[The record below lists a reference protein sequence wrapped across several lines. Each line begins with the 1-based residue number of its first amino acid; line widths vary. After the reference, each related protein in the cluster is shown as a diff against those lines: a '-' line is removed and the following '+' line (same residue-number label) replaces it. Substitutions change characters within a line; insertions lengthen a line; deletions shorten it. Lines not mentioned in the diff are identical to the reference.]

1 MTRFHNN
8 LLAIAEKEVFTMRF
22 FLAAVLA
29 FLAVEECSAWIP
41 SSPSFIN
48 RLSSLHSTTEEE
60 TGSSTSSR
68 ADLPDYGKTSV
79 EVDKIRLTKAKAKWR
94 RKDLFGN
101 SLIDQ
106 TVKELKED
114 VDFQE
119 TAARYAE
126 LGAETVTREE
136 RAVRRRALD
145 EIGIPSFDEFVA
157 DKIPAKIQRREPKG
171 KSKLELMSE

>member
-1 MTRFHNN
+1 
-8 LLAIAEKEVFTMRF
+8 MRF
-22 FLAAVLA
+22 FLSGVLTL
-29 FLAVEECSAWIP
+29 LAVEECSAWCP
-41 SSPSFIN
+41 SSPSFRN
-48 RLSSLHSTTEEE
+48 SLSALRSTTEEE
-60 TGSSTSSR
+60 TGSSTGGR

-114 VDFQE
+114 ADFQE

-157 DKIPAKIQRREPKG
+157 DKLPTKIQRREPKSKY
-171 KSKLELMSE
+171 KSGMNE

>member
-1 MTRFHNN
+1 
-8 LLAIAEKEVFTMRF
+8 MRF
-22 FLAAVLA
+22 FLGVLA
-29 FLAVEECSAWIP
+29 LLAVEECSAWSP
-41 SSPSFIN
+41 SSPSFRN
-48 RLSSLHSTTEEE
+48 SLSSLRSTTEEE
-60 TGSSTSSR
+60 TGSSTGAR

-114 VDFQE
+114 ADFQE
-119 TAARYAE
+119 TATRYAE

-136 RAVRRRALD
+136 RAIRRRALD

-157 DKIPAKIQRREPKG
+157 DKLPMKIQRREPK
-171 KSKLELMSE
+171 SKYYG